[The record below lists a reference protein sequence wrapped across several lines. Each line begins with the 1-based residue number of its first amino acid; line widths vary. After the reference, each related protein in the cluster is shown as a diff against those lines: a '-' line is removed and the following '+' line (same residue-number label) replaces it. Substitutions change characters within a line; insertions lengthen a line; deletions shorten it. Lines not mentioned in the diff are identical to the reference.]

1 MRLDAE
7 LTFKSTLER
16 RETQDYGR
24 RAKGLAERG
33 DKSRDLSAVRGLL
46 MLQIQEYEKKYDGEE
61 RKSRR
66 QAELRFAPLE
76 ADVCALHILDTRLD

>member
-1 MRLDAE
+1 
-7 LTFKSTLER
+7 
-16 RETQDYGR
+16 
-24 RAKGLAERG
+24 
-33 DKSRDLSAVRGLL
+33 